1 MYSSLLLLL
10 FSLLYWLCF
19 AVDEANIF
27 FVAAKVAPALFIR
40 IIWSHVTHTHT
51 HTSERRVCVIS
62 FGAQRERERE

>member
-10 FSLLYWLCF
+10 FSLLYSLCF

-27 FVAAKVAPALFIR
+27 FVVAKVAPALFIR

-51 HTSERRVCVIS
+51 HTLLNDESALS
-62 FGAQRERERE
+62 ALALA